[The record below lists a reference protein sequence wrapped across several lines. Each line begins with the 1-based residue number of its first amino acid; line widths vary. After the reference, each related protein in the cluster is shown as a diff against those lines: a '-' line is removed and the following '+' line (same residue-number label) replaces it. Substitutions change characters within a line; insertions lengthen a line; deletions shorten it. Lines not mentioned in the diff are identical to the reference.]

1 MPIVLC
7 SSRITTTNKNFAKKH
22 NVSQNS
28 YLLWK
33 SKNEEDINLY
43 KNAVNMRINY
53 IAVVK
58 DNVKKQLRTRALT
71 KNATLQE
78 YLTKKLNYE
87 INFKCFSFDGCTNP
101 SWKLKKEFYVR
112 SFFENI
118 FRDLSSFSPCC
129 HYHLTCTIISFLDVS
144 ATEYGGLPCMCILVN
159 NFF

>member
-1 MPIVLC
+1 MLVVESLLLTKFLRINTMLPKILICFERVRMKKIL
-7 SSRITTTNKNFAKKH
+7 SSTRMQW
-22 NVSQNS
+22 VS
-28 YLLWK
+28 L
-33 SKNEEDINLY
+33 
-43 KNAVNMRINY
+43 RINY

-58 DNVKKQLRTRALT
+58 DNVKKQLRTRTLT
-71 KNATLQE
+71 MNATLQK
-78 YLTKKLNYE
+78 YLTKMLIYE

-144 ATEYGGLPCMCILVN
+144 ATEYEVLPCMCILVN